1 MIRYFVLFAGFALLA
16 ATPAAAHSG
25 AVEVIRGAEIQA
37 GAVAKSVAQA
47 PDAAGVPAGVQV
59 LRGVKQG
66 ARSPDR
72 AEAVRHHRRARAHHR
87 ERLRVEAGEDLW
99 LVDRAGERL
108 TACRLFKTAM
118 VGGWEIRC
126 YDADLPAGTY

>member
-1 MIRYFVLFAGFALLA
+1 MIRYFVLIAGFALLA

-25 AVEVIRGAEIQA
+25 AVEVIRGADIQA
-37 GAVAKSVAQA
+37 GTAAQA
-47 PDAAGVPAGVQV
+47 QDPAGIQV

-72 AEAVRHHRRARAHHR
+72 AAAGRHHRRARAHHR
-87 ERLRVEAGEDLW
+87 SRGRVEAGEDLW
-99 LVDRAGERL
+99 LVDGAGERL

-118 VGGWEIRC
+118 VGGWEVRC